1 MIYERNPID
10 SNVAVNSPD
19 LIAKA
24 IRDKFGPDQIWFD
37 KHEQRGGTLS
47 IHVQLHDNG
56 IAHSDLLSSVL
67 MDIPRLAIGNIYAE
81 RGTSSEALEWIRIKR
96 GDLLVSTRRKGGHD
110 E

>member
-56 IAHSDLLSSVL
+56 IAHSHLLSSVL